1 MHNSRGIWTSP
12 FENWYEGEEPRSP
25 PFSSLVG
32 DILQGGKSMSMEI
45 TGIVG
50 QNSAAP
56 RTRGN
61 NSAAQHAVA
70 KPRTAVK
77 RPRPEDLIPKKS
89 DIKIAQVAEEMQMVA
104 DAMNKRLKFTVNHE
118 LGQVIV
124 KVVDK
129 QTDKVIKEL
138 PPEELQRMHIRIREA
153 IGLLIDE
160 AI

>member
-1 MHNSRGIWTSP
+1 
-12 FENWYEGEEPRSP
+12 
-25 PFSSLVG
+25 
-32 DILQGGKSMSMEI
+32 MEI

-50 QNSAAP
+50 QASAAP
-56 RTRGN
+56 RTRRD
-61 NSAAQHAVA
+61 NSAVQSRA
-70 KPRTAVK
+70 AVK
-77 RPRPEDLIPKKS
+77 TPRPEDLVPKKS
-89 DIKIAQVAEEMQMVA
+89 DIKIAQVAEEMQLVA
-104 DAMNKRLKFTVNHE
+104 DALNKRLKFTVNQE

-138 PPEELQRMHIRIREA
+138 PPEELQRMHVRIREA